1 MRWTPDTPDKWAPDL
16 SASGAWALDSS
27 PGAMALGAAVE
38 HFVTAKAAEG
48 ASPKT
53 IEWYRM
59 VLGRAARDL
68 GPGRA
73 LDSLTPNELRAWLL
87 TLRETLSPISVA
99 GYVRGLKAFG
109 RWCAAEEV
117 ATAAALCALR
127 RPRVPHKLVEPLDDA
142 ALRRMLDAASVRD
155 RAIVLLMLDTG
166 LRLSELAGLRP
177 SDLRADGSLKVMGK
191 GARER
196 IVPVGGVARQ
206 ALARYLRHA
215 NIKDAGAA
223 IFRARGGGA
232 LGARGVQQV
241 FKRLKMRARIPGR
254 CSPHTLRHTF
264 ARAYLVNGGDAFSLQ
279 RMLGHS
285 TLDMVK
291 RYVTLADT
299 DLAQRHR
306 TASPA
311 DRLLAVASTTPA
323 AGRLR

>member
-1 MRWTPDTPDKWAPDL
+1 VLD
-16 SASGAWALDSS
+16 AWALDSS
-27 PGAMALGAAVE
+27 TGGPSLGTATE
-38 HFVTAKAAEG
+38 HFLTAKAAEG

-59 VLGRAARDL
+59 VLGRAGRDL
-68 GPGRA
+68 GADRA
-73 LDSLTPNELRAWLL
+73 LDALTSTELRAWLL
-87 TLRETLSPISVA
+87 RLRETLSPISVA

-109 RWCAAEEV
+109 RWCAAEEL
-117 ATAAALCALR
+117 AKAAALCGLS
-127 RPRVPHKLVEPLDDA
+127 RPRVPHKLVEPLSDD
-142 ALRRMLDAASVRD
+142 ALRRLVDSGSTRD

-166 LRLSELAGLRP
+166 LRLSEVAGLR
-177 SDLRADGSLKVMGK
+177 SCDLGPDGSVKVFGK

-196 IVPVGGVARQ
+196 IVPVGVVARQ
-206 ALARYLRHA
+206 ALVRYLRHA
-215 NIKDAGAA
+215 NVADTEAA

-241 FKRLKMRARIPGR
+241 FKRLKARTGIPGR

-264 ARAYLVNGGDAFSLQ
+264 ARAYLLNGGDAFSLQ

-291 RYVTLADT
+291 RYVALADT
-299 DLAQRHR
+299 DLAARHR

-311 DRLLAVASTTPA
+311 DRLVAHTPRA
-323 AGRLR
+323 I